1 MEPDDL
7 SDDGS
12 DGGDDTDS
20 LDSGDGESPDSAD
33 GDTGN
38 SSDPLEGLE
47 NEIYDDLT
55 DEQKAIRNKELKDKF
70 IELYNLIKSFKQKVE
85 YINKNS
91 DNMQIIIRVSNAL
104 DKLADMTLHYI
115 TKTYHTKTYIENKSD
130 FYYALWC
137 LDRIVVLIES
147 IAPEEPVKK

>member
-20 LDSGDGESPDSAD
+20 LDSGDGDSSDSTD

-38 SSDPLEGLE
+38 SSDPLQGLE

-55 DEQKAIRNKELKDKF
+55 EEQKAIRNKELKDKF
-70 IELYNLIKSFKQKVE
+70 AELYNLIKSFKQKVE
-85 YINKNS
+85 YIKKNN
-91 DNMQIIIRVSNAL
+91 DNMQIITRVSNAL